1 MLALRLYCK
10 ELQDLTALFKIDN
23 TSTVS
28 WVNKQSGPDRE
39 IFTLAKQFWEF
50 SIDRNI
56 NVVASY
62 IESKKNKVADK
73 ESRKIR
79 DNLEKSL
86 KDKHFE
92 NLNREFGEFTIDLFA
107 TRINSK
113 CRRYYSYSPE
123 PEAAGTDAFLC
134 NWNTENFYAFPP
146 FSLISRVLQKIEN
159 ENAEGILIVPAF
171 TTQPWFPRLLRLLIK
186 PPVKLPNSRDSLY
199 FPFRRKE
206 QPQLPNM
213 KLMACLVS
221 GDHMK
226 TKVFQQRLQIF
237 SSTPGELGLNPDME
251 HILENG
257 LGFVLNNKLIP
268 CIQI

>member
-1 MLALRLYCK
+1 M
-10 ELQDLTALFKIDN
+10 
-23 TSTVS
+23 
-28 WVNKQSGPDRE
+28 
-39 IFTLAKQFWEF
+39 
-50 SIDRNI
+50 
-56 NVVASY
+56 
-62 IESKKNKVADK
+62 
-73 ESRKIR
+73 
-79 DNLEKSL
+79 
-86 KDKHFE
+86 
-92 NLNREFGEFTIDLFA
+92 EFTIDLFA

-113 CRRYYSYSPE
+113 SRRYYSYSPE

-159 ENAEGILIVPAF
+159 ENSEGILIVPAF

-221 GDHMK
+221 GDSMK
-226 TKVFQQRLQIF
+226 TKAFQDRLQIF
-237 SSTPGELGLNPDME
+237 WSTSGELGLNSDME
-251 HILENG
+251 DILENG
-257 LGFVLNNKLIP
+257 LGFVLKKKLIP